1 MLERILANA
10 PAIRGSAPVHVHVV
24 DPFPPGGG
32 KVWRREQSPLMWMN
46 AMAADVTMFPDD
58 TVTCDGPIRTGPSLA
73 EWASTVDD
81 DECEGMTGTSFA
93 SRRLQGRY
101 LQFVFERVVAQ
112 RPPSVTVTVHATQAV
127 RLTED
132 GDGRQV
138 VWLKD
143 RAEPVRADAVVLTI
157 GHQDSAPDA
166 EEKRFLDFA
175 GRHDLRYMPRAFSV
189 DVDLSAF
196 RPGESVLMRGF
207 GLACVDLTVLLTEGR
222 GGRYI
227 TRDGTL
233 AYLPSGRE
241 PVLHI
246 GSRRGVPYRAKF
258 TYKLDRDLAALPRFF
273 DATAILARFP
283 PPRTIDFRADLWP
296 LMAKEVGWGYYH
308 ELCVGHPDRT
318 TVKWDEFAADYSG
331 RSWYS
336 GQMDRLVRA
345 GVPARTD
352 QLDFEAMDRP
362 LAGRRFADLGELHA
376 YMCEYI
382 SGDITRR
389 SDPAYSAD
397 LAAFFSLLTVNA
409 QVARILHSGRMAAR
423 SAVRD
428 VRGWWQGFFDY
439 VGSGPPGV
447 RSQQLLALADAGV
460 VRFLGA
466 EMSVD
471 TDEARGVFVGGS
483 ASVPDT
489 VDATALIEARLPSA
503 ELRSSP
509 DPLVRQLYESGE
521 VSEYVVSDPYGYT
534 HRSGLL
540 HVSPVDFQLF
550 DGSGNPHP
558 RRYALGPHTNIT
570 QFATFA
576 RPRSN
581 AMSFRQND
589 ELARSVLRVPVAGIP
604 PRREPT

>member
-93 SRRLQGRY
+93 SR
-101 LQFVFERVVAQ
+101 
-112 RPPSVTVTVHATQAV
+112 

-283 PPRTIDFRADLWP
+283 PPRTIDFRAD
-296 LMAKEVGWGYYH
+296 
-308 ELCVGHPDRT
+308 R
-318 TVKWDEFAADYSG
+318 
-331 RSWYS
+331 
-336 GQMDRLVRA
+336 VR
-345 GVPARTD
+345 
-352 QLDFEAMDRP
+352 
-362 LAGRRFADLGELHA
+362 
-376 YMCEYI
+376 
-382 SGDITRR
+382 
-389 SDPAYSAD
+389 
-397 LAAFFSLLTVNA
+397 
-409 QVARILHSGRMAAR
+409 
-423 SAVRD
+423 
-428 VRGWWQGFFDY
+428 
-439 VGSGPPGV
+439 
-447 RSQQLLALADAGV
+447 
-460 VRFLGA
+460 
-466 EMSVD
+466 
-471 TDEARGVFVGGS
+471 
-483 ASVPDT
+483 
-489 VDATALIEARLPSA
+489 
-503 ELRSSP
+503 
-509 DPLVRQLYESGE
+509 
-521 VSEYVVSDPYGYT
+521 
-534 HRSGLL
+534 
-540 HVSPVDFQLF
+540 
-550 DGSGNPHP
+550 
-558 RRYALGPHTNIT
+558 
-570 QFATFA
+570 
-576 RPRSN
+576 
-581 AMSFRQND
+581 
-589 ELARSVLRVPVAGIP
+589 
-604 PRREPT
+604 